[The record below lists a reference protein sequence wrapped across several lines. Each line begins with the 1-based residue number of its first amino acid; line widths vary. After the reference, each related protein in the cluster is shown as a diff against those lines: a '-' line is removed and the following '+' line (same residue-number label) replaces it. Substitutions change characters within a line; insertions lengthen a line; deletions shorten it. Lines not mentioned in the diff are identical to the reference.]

1 MQGTCCA
8 ISVVAT
14 DWKRHKI
21 TGRQLPTLP
30 GEAAIPGQWT
40 PPTISTPRQT
50 LSEGRHWHLWVPK
63 QALPG
68 AGGLLLK
75 VYLPSLTSATVIGKL
90 KNFFSH
96 HGVPETVV
104 SDNGTQFSSAEFR
117 TFADRWNF
125 SHVTS
130 SPHYPQSNGAA
141 ERAVKTVKEILRQ
154 DDIFLALLSYRS
166 APIPDLG
173 ASPAELAM
181 GRKLRTT
188 MPSLPSTLQPWVIS
202 HKVLRERDVV
212 LKRRQ
217 KEDYDRRHGVQ
228 PLPELSP
235 GDPVLIKTDGEKGW
249 KLPGEVVRKCAQ
261 RSFLVQTRRGHLR
274 RNRRHL
280 KQIPPSACNP
290 DDLRHQ
296 KSGAVFFPDH
306 SVRQEPYPA
315 ASSDQQ
321 PGVYLAG
328 QPGTPVTG
336 RPPSP
341 PPSPW
346 NTSFSST
353 QPTHKSAPVPAQS
366 SVSTSTPVRT
376 RYGRLINKPARYRW
390 FCVQCCVMRA

>member
-1 MQGTCCA
+1 M
-8 ISVVAT
+8 
-14 DWKRHKI
+14 
-21 TGRQLPTLP
+21 
-30 GEAAIPGQWT
+30 
-40 PPTISTPRQT
+40 
-50 LSEGRHWHLWVPK
+50 
-63 QALPG
+63 
-68 AGGLLLK
+68 
-75 VYLPSLTSATVIGKL
+75 
-90 KNFFSH
+90 
-96 HGVPETVV
+96 
-104 SDNGTQFSSAEFR
+104 
-117 TFADRWNF
+117 
-125 SHVTS
+125 
-130 SPHYPQSNGAA
+130 
-141 ERAVKTVKEILRQ
+141 KTVKEILRQ

-166 APIPDLG
+166 TPIPDLG

-188 MPSLPSTLQPWVIS
+188 MPSLPSTLQPRVIS
-202 HKVLRERDVV
+202 HKEVRERDAVM
-212 LKRRQ
+212 KRRQ

-249 KLPGEVVRKCAQ
+249 KLPGEVVRKCAP
-261 RSFLVQTRRGHLR
+261 RSFLVQTPRGHLR

-296 KSGAVFFPDH
+296 KSGAVFSPDH
-306 SVRQEPYPA
+306 TVRQEPYPT

-341 PPSPW
+341 PPSPG

-353 QPTHKSAPVPAQS
+353 QPTHKSTPVPAQS
-366 SVSTSTPVRT
+366 SVSTATPVRT
-376 RYGRLINKPARYRW
+376 RYGRIINKPARYR
-390 FCVQCCVMRA
+390 